1 MKPARILTRPVDEN
15 ANRTLLAQGVDP
27 LLARLYATRF
37 VQHKQETEHNLS
49 ALLPFHDLKNIQA
62 ASERLAQAIR
72 NQEKILIVAD
82 YDADGATACAVG
94 IRGLQAM
101 GASIEFLVPNRFEHG
116 YGLTPEIAEMAANA
130 GTKLLLTVDNGIAS
144 LAGVE
149 HAQQLGMD
157 VLITDHHLPGEKL
170 PDCIIVNPNQPGDT
184 FASKSL
190 AGVGVMFYVLMA
202 LRQHLR
208 QTAWFNSQRP
218 EPNLAQWLDLVAL
231 GTIAD
236 VVPLDHNNRILV
248 TQGLRRIRAGKMQAG
263 ISALF
268 TIAKRKPE
276 QAQTMDLGFCI
287 APRLNAAGRLD
298 DMSLGIACLLC
309 DDNEQARDLAEQL
322 DELNHER
329 RQIQRD
335 MQNEAAVQ
343 LTDINPANH
352 HSIVVYHDNWH
363 QGVVGIVA
371 GRLREKYHRPSI
383 VFAPAENNTL
393 RGSGRSIPG
402 LHLRDALDLVSKQHP
417 ELIQKFGGHAMAA
430 GLSLLATNLSA
441 FQQAFEKVCRQL
453 ISSEDLHHIF
463 QTDGILDSQYLNL
476 TTAQLLNT
484 LVWGQNFPEPSFCNE
499 FIVVNQ
505 QPVGTGHT
513 KALLRYDNQE
523 CEAMFFRCTTTLPE
537 HIRAVYRL
545 IANEWRQRWELQLHI
560 DYWEI
565 CTYTNI

>member
-72 NQEKILIVAD
+72 KQEKILIVAD

-116 YGLTPEIAEMAANA
+116 YGLTLEIAEMAANA

-144 LAGVE
+144 LAGVA
-149 HAQQLGMD
+149 HAQRLGMD

-170 PDCIIVNPNQPGDT
+170 PDCIIINPNQPGDT

-248 TQGLRRIRAGKMQAG
+248 TQGLRRIRAGKMQTG

-309 DDNEQARDLAEQL
+309 DDDEQARDLAEQL

-335 MQNEAAVQ
+335 MQNEADVQ
-343 LTDINPANH
+343 LTDINPINH

-430 GLSLLATNLSA
+430 GLSLLATNLLA

-453 ISSEDLHHIF
+453 ISIEDLHHIF

-476 TTAQLLNT
+476 STAQLLNT
-484 LVWGQNFPEPSFCNE
+484 MVWGQNFPEPSFCNE

-523 CEAMFFRCTTTLPE
+523 CEAMFFRCTTVLPE

-545 IANEWRQRWELQLHI
+545 IANEWRQRWELQLHV
-560 DYWEI
+560 DYWET
-565 CTYTNI
+565 CPYNNL

>member
-37 VQHKQETEHNLS
+37 VQHKEETEHNLS

-72 NQEKILIVAD
+72 KQEKILIVAD

-116 YGLTPEIAEMAANA
+116 YGLTLEIAEMAANA

-144 LAGVE
+144 LAGVA
-149 HAQQLGMD
+149 HAQRLGMD

-170 PDCIIVNPNQPGDT
+170 PDCIIINPNQPGDT

-248 TQGLRRIRAGKMQAG
+248 TQGLRRIRAGKMQTG

-309 DDNEQARDLAEQL
+309 DDDEQARDLAEQL

-335 MQNEAAVQ
+335 MQNEADVQ
-343 LTDINPANH
+343 LTDINPINH

-430 GLSLLATNLSA
+430 GLSLLATNLLA

-453 ISSEDLHHIF
+453 ISIEDLHHIF

-476 TTAQLLNT
+476 STAQLLNT
-484 LVWGQNFPEPSFCNE
+484 MVWGQNFPEPSFCNE

-523 CEAMFFRCTTTLPE
+523 CEAMFFRCTTVLPE

-545 IANEWRQRWELQLHI
+545 IANEWRQRWELQLHV
-560 DYWEI
+560 DYWET
-565 CTYTNI
+565 CPYNNL